1 MKTFKKLT
9 LAVLALA
16 FAATAMA
23 RTTFTIGGDEKTY
36 NQIRIVNRTSQENF
50 KCRLVIVDPNDN
62 SKTLKEYGIYE
73 LKEKGDSDSN
83 TDKIKRGT
91 TLAIEMENSFEGE
104 IYVTIDYIDAPFFDA
119 VMVYLYDQAPEFNA
133 E

>member
-1 MKTFKKLT
+1 MNSIKKIAIA

-16 FAATAMA
+16 ASAAA
-23 RTTFTIGGDEKTY
+23 RTTFTIEGDEKSY
-36 NQIRIVNRTSQENF
+36 NQIRVVNRTSQENF
-50 KCRLVIVDPNDN
+50 KCRLVIVDPKDN
-62 SKTLKEYGIYE
+62 STVKEYGVYE

-104 IYVTIDYIDAPFFDA
+104 IYCTIDYIDAPFFDA
-119 VMVYLYDQAPEFNA
+119 VVVYIYDQPLEFRKD
-133 E
+133 